1 MLSLFKKK
9 TSEFTFDDGVV
20 FSLKEDYKPSHV
32 QFFCKTDN
40 EEAESCNLRLFQMM
54 PLVGANAETE
64 SDETTAKR
72 RFLPSRSLIDST
84 ATVPMTCEDEL
95 LFKESARQKNRLMTP
110 VFHRFGYYET
120 FKINVK
126 QFVDVKYEANRWY
139 QLDILLDWDES
150 KIAFFIDG
158 KYQLVTPFYSLE
170 RDKALKV
177 AQCKEEGNSVNTLS
191 LYTLTPGVTSSFRDV
206 RICKGLCNTS

>member
-20 FSLKEDYKPSHV
+20 FSLKEDYRPSHV

-54 PLVGANAETE
+54 PLVNADEQLS
-64 SDETTAKR
+64 SDETKR

-84 ATVPMTCEDEL
+84 ATVPMTCEDGL
-95 LFKESARQKNRLMTP
+95 LFKESDRQKNRLMTP

-139 QLDILLDWDES
+139 
-150 KIAFFIDG
+150 
-158 KYQLVTPFYSLE
+158 
-170 RDKALKV
+170 
-177 AQCKEEGNSVNTLS
+177 
-191 LYTLTPGVTSSFRDV
+191 
-206 RICKGLCNTS
+206 

>member
-1 MLSLFKKK
+1 
-9 TSEFTFDDGVV
+9 
-20 FSLKEDYKPSHV
+20 
-32 QFFCKTDN
+32 
-40 EEAESCNLRLFQMM
+40 
-54 PLVGANAETE
+54 
-64 SDETTAKR
+64 
-72 RFLPSRSLIDST
+72 
-84 ATVPMTCEDEL
+84 
-95 LFKESARQKNRLMTP
+95 MTP

-120 FKINVK
+120 FKINIK

-150 KIAFFIDG
+150 NVALFIDG

-191 LYTLTPGVTSSFRDV
+191 LYTLTPGVTSSFRDL
-206 RICKGLCNTS
+206 RICKGLCNDFYTEDNKTV